1 LASTGIG
8 SSVPTPDT
16 VRCLLRPSPHP
27 HQSHLAKTRHDDAA
41 ACKTQHDRADMISN
55 VEEFVL
61 LLKKAG
67 LSLAEYGI
75 QVFAFVPDP
84 TGYVTVLHKTDGS
97 LTRCAWHNVPRELD
111 SVLEREAPK
120 GVRHVT
126 VGVNGS
132 YAVILNSGAVW
143 WGSSVPARLHQ
154 LLEDAERRRRP
165 VAVSTISLIS
175 QSWNSFC
182 CSFWL
187 NLPKTVSLSLISS
200 SWYFVEFEDGA
211 TDFSLPQ
218 GWHNSINNYTA
229 QALRVRG
236 HVPRMTTSYNT
247 GVPARAQ
254 TYPQYSQ
261 FGSFTPTT
269 SYGGGVSPGPTP
281 FTSNPYF
288 ASALPGVPQQPVPQQ
303 PVYNITNVYNV
314 PQQQQQQQQHEP
326 STLQKYN
333 GMFTLLGGALKLA
346 GAVLGPDLS
355 NN

>member
-1 LASTGIG
+1 
-8 SSVPTPDT
+8 
-16 VRCLLRPSPHP
+16 
-27 HQSHLAKTRHDDAA
+27 
-41 ACKTQHDRADMISN
+41 MISN

-84 TGYVTVLHKTDGS
+84 TGYVTVLHKMDGS

-175 QSWNSFC
+175 TELELILLFFLVESPKDRLPLPHLVQLVFC
-182 CSFWL
+182 
-187 NLPKTVSLSLISS
+187 
-200 SWYFVEFEDGA
+200 
-211 TDFSLPQ
+211 
-218 GWHNSINNYTA
+218 
-229 QALRVRG
+229 RVRRRG
-236 HVPRMTTSYNT
+236 YGFLSPSGLAQLYQQLHRASL
-247 GVPARAQ
+247 ARE
-254 TYPQYSQ
+254 
-261 FGSFTPTT
+261 GSR
-269 SYGGGVSPGPTP
+269 S
-281 FTSNPYF
+281 
-288 ASALPGVPQQPVPQQ
+288 
-303 PVYNITNVYNV
+303 
-314 PQQQQQQQQHEP
+314 
-326 STLQKYN
+326 
-333 GMFTLLGGALKLA
+333 
-346 GAVLGPDLS
+346 
-355 NN
+355 